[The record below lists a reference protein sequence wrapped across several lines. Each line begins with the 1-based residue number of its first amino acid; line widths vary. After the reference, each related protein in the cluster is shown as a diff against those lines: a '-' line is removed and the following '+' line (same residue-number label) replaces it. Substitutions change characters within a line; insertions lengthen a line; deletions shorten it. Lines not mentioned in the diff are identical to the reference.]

1 MVTASGPLI
10 LKRRAI
16 IIGSKGQDGRLLAE
30 LLVKREYELALVGR
44 GQPDITN
51 KCEVDKLVS
60 EVNPHEIY
68 FLAAYHHSS
77 EDVRESDEILF
88 KKSFDIHAMA
98 AANFL
103 EAISVRAPAARLFY
117 ASSSHIFPASGGEL
131 QNEETPARP
140 ENIYAITKYS
150 GMLTCR
156 YYREKRDVFASCGIL
171 FNHESSLRSP
181 SYLSRKVAIAA
192 ARISRHKAETL
203 VLGNLDVSVD
213 WGYAPDYVDAM
224 HRMLQLEVAS
234 DYVIASGKAHTVRQL
249 VEIAFRHVGLDYRAH
264 VQVRPELLTKHIET
278 RIGDSSKLRVDAGWS
293 PSTSFEQMVTSM
305 VDAEMARL

>member
-1 MVTASGPLI
+1 MAIASGLLN

-16 IIGSKGQDGRLLAE
+16 IVGSKGQDGRLLAE
-30 LLVKREYELALVGR
+30 LLIEKEYELALVGK
-44 GQPDITN
+44 GQSDITN
-51 KCEVDKLVS
+51 RSEVDKLVS
-60 EVNPHEIY
+60 EVKPHEIY

-88 KKSFDIHAMA
+88 RKSFDIHAIA
-98 AANFL
+98 ATNYL
-103 EAISVRAPAARLFY
+103 EAIALRAPDARFFY
-117 ASSSHIFPASGGEL
+117 ASSSHIFPDSGGKPL
-131 QNEETPARP
+131 NEATTARP

-150 GMLTCR
+150 GMLACR

-192 ARISRHKAETL
+192 ARISRHKADTL
-203 VLGNLDVSVD
+203 FLGNLDVSVD

-224 HRMLQLEVAS
+224 YRMLQLEIAS

-249 VEIAFRHVGLDYRAH
+249 VEIAFRHVGLDYREH

-278 RIGDSSKLRVDAGWS
+278 RIGDPSRLRVDAGWC

-305 VDAEMARL
+305 VDAEVALL

>member
-1 MVTASGPLI
+1 MAIASGLLN

-30 LLVKREYELALVGR
+30 LLVKKEYELALVGK
-44 GQPDITN
+44 GQSDITN
-51 KCEVDKLVS
+51 RSEVDQLVS
-60 EVNPHEIY
+60 EVKPHEIY

-88 KKSFDIHAMA
+88 RKSFDIHAIA
-98 AANFL
+98 ATNYL
-103 EAISVRAPAARLFY
+103 EAITLRAPDARFFY
-117 ASSSHIFPASGGEL
+117 ASSSHIFPVSGGKP
-131 QNEETPARP
+131 QNEAATARP

-150 GMLTCR
+150 GMLACR

-192 ARISRHKAETL
+192 ARISRHKADTL
-203 VLGNLDVSVD
+203 LLGNLDVSVD

-224 HRMLQLEVAS
+224 YRMLQLEIAS
-234 DYVIASGKAHTVRQL
+234 DYVIASGKAHTVRQF

-278 RIGDSSKLRVDAGWS
+278 RIGDPSRLRVDAGWC
-293 PSTSFEQMVTSM
+293 PSTSFEQMVTRM
-305 VDAEMARL
+305 VDAEVARL

>member
-1 MVTASGPLI
+1 MVTASGLLN

-16 IIGSKGQDGRLLAE
+16 IVGSNGQDGRLLAE
-30 LLVKREYELALVGR
+30 LLVKKEYELALVGR

-51 KCEVDKLVS
+51 RSEVDKLVS
-60 EVNPHEIY
+60 EVNPNEIY

-77 EDVRESDEILF
+77 EDIRESDEILF

-98 AANFL
+98 AANYL
-103 EAISVRAPAARLFY
+103 EAIALRAPAARLFY
-117 ASSSHIFPASGGEL
+117 ASSSHIFPDSGGKL

-171 FNHESSLRSP
+171 FNHESILRSP

-192 ARISRHKAETL
+192 ARISHRKMDTL

-224 HRMLQLEVAS
+224 YRMLQLEVAS

-249 VEIAFRHVGLDYRAH
+249 VEVAFRHVGLDYRAY
-264 VQVRPELLTKHIET
+264 VQVRPDVLTKRIET
-278 RIGDSSKLRVDAGWS
+278 RIGDSSKLGVDAGWS
-293 PSTSFEQMVTSM
+293 PSATFEQMVTSM
-305 VDAEMARL
+305 VDAEVARL

>member
-1 MVTASGPLI
+1 MN

-16 IIGSKGQDGRLLAE
+16 IVGSKGQDGRLLAE
-30 LLVKREYELALVGR
+30 LLVKKEYELALVGR

-51 KCEVDKLVS
+51 RSEVDKLVS

-77 EDVRESDEILF
+77 EDIMESDEILF
-88 KKSFDIHAMA
+88 KKSFDIHAVA
-98 AANFL
+98 AANYL
-103 EAISVRAPAARLFY
+103 EAIALRVPGARLFY
-117 ASSSHIFPASGGEL
+117 ASSSHIFPDSGGKL
-131 QNEETPARP
+131 QNEETLPRP

-150 GMLTCR
+150 GMQTCR

-192 ARISRHKAETL
+192 ARISRRKAETL
-203 VLGNLDVSVD
+203 ELGNLDVSVD

-224 HRMLQLEVAS
+224 YRMLQLEVAS

-249 VEIAFRHVGLDYRAH
+249 VEIAFRHVGLDYRAY
-264 VQVRPELLTKHIET
+264 VQVRPDLLTKHIET
-278 RIGDSSKLRVDAGWS
+278 RIGDPSKLRVDAGWS
-293 PSTSFEQMVTSM
+293 PSTSFEEMVTSM
-305 VDAEMARL
+305 VDVEVARL